1 MKGNIHRINTRIEE
15 RKTQQVFLIF
25 SAKRLNFSLVA
36 RQVLKFIRW
45 EKSLITH
52 CKIRSLLIAEVAGCK
67 KTPGTC
73 CEIRSLLVA
82 TYHCVTRCRNC
93 SLQNIICHSF
103 NKVRGKFQISQYNL
117 FPKAKNFQVV
127 LSQRITLKSV
137 VNRTLF

>member
-36 RQVLKFIRW
+36 RSVLKFIRW
-45 EKSLITH
+45 EKVTHYPLQNSLVTR
-52 CKIRSLLIAEVAGCK
+52 CRSCSLQ
-67 KTPGTC
+67 KTPGTR

-82 TYHCVTRCRNC
+82 TNHCVTRCRNC

-117 FPKAKNFQVV
+117 FPKAKNFKVV